1 MSISTF
7 GHKQR
12 TSMPLRNCLFVPVLF
27 GLCSCATQ
35 GGVLNLDTGTVVLP
49 PTNEMSS
56 ILDSVPATTSATTD
70 PPSDMVEQLRRDFN
84 ANDEYYHECMV
95 APKNCDVT
103 RISAPNSPQRA
114 DLIKRMHDYSVAN
127 IHAQSGSGV
136 ALARIDS
143 LSIIDADNAMVNTCN
158 YNSIV
163 MVDGGAT
170 PSSLDDIIFNDSV
183 ASYFSSWMMTMD
195 HGHWK
200 THSWTTRMTK
210 FNVDQCGF
218 PKQ

>member
-1 MSISTF
+1 MSAKKWLF
-7 GHKQR
+7 A
-12 TSMPLRNCLFVPVLF
+12 PLLL
-27 GLCSCATQ
+27 GLCSCTTQ
-35 GGVLNLDTGTVVLP
+35 GGVLQLDTGTVVLR
-49 PTNEMSS
+49 PTDDMSS
-56 ILDSVPATTSATTD
+56 ILDSVPVTTSATTD
-70 PPSDMVEQLRRDFN
+70 PPLDMVEQLRRDFI

-103 RISAPNSPQRA
+103 RISAPNSQQRA

-127 IHAQSGSGV
+127 IHARSGSGA
-136 ALARIDS
+136 ALVRIDS
-143 LSIIDADNAMVNTCN
+143 LSIIDANNAMVNTCN

-170 PSSLDDIIFNDSV
+170 QSPLDDIIFNDSV
-183 ASYFSSWMMTMD
+183 ASYLSAWMMTMD

-200 THSWTTRMTK
+200 TSSWTTRMTK